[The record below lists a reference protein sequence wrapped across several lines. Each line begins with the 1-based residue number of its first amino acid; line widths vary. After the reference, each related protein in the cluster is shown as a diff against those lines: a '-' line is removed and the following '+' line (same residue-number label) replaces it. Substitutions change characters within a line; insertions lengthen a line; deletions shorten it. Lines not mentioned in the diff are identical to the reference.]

1 MRLLKLMYYH
11 PFYFYLTIGLM
22 ANKINIKHKESGMV
36 KTGFYGFSW
45 TYLLFGWFVPLFRGE
60 LVVGAL
66 HLLFT
71 IVTLGLW
78 QFIVCFLYN
87 KQYMTRMLTSGWVL
101 EGSDSDKVLAGT
113 ALGIS
118 TPSNNE

>member
-1 MRLLKLMYYH
+1 
-11 PFYFYLTIGLM
+11 M
-22 ANKINIKHKESGMV
+22 AKQISIKHEQSGLV

-45 TYLLFGWFVPLFRGE
+45 TYLFFGWFVPLFRGE
-60 LVVGAL
+60 LGVGAL

-71 IVTLGLW
+71 FVTLGFW

-101 EGSDSDKVLAGT
+101 AGSDSDNVLAGA
-113 ALGIS
+113 ALGVS
-118 TPSNNE
+118 TTHL